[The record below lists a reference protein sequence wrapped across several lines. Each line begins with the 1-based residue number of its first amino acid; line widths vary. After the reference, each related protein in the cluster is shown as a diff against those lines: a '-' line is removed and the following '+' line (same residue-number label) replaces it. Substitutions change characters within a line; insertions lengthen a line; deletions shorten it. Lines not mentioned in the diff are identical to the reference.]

1 METVAHAPA
10 ADAHGQ
16 HQVVALLLRFG
27 LQIAQAAEQAFS
39 ITLGHGLRLVLH
51 FPALIGTFGN
61 HVAPQVVYFVEAG
74 HADETD
80 DDFVVGGRRNV
91 GQVVA
96 ATAVIF

>member
-1 METVAHAPA
+1 MTNVNVRLEVAPRVEE
-10 ADAHGQ
+10 G
-16 HQVVALLLRFG
+16 G
-27 LQIAQAAEQAFS
+27 
-39 ITLGHGLRLVLH
+39 LVLH